1 MSGGGGSSNRHG
13 SGAGII
19 LEGLNNVAL
28 PQSLC
33 FKFKATNNHAE
44 YEVVL
49 AGLRL
54 AKEVGGRRVKCQ
66 SDSPVAPERINKVF
80 QVKDPQFFC

>member
-54 AKEVGGRRVKCQ
+54 ANDVGGEGSNAKVILRLHQ
-66 SDSPVAPERINKVF
+66 NKLT
-80 QVKDPQFFC
+80 KSSK